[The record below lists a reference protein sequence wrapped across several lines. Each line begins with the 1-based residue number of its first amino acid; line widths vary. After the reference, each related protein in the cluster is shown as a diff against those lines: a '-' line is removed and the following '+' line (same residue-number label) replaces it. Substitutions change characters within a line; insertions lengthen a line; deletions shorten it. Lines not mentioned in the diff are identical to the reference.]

1 MGRRES
7 LGGQEQYQPF
17 DAQDQAAL
25 HALDDDFA
33 ISGDGEVATI
43 TGEMEVVMVRPA
55 DGGGARFRLTL

>member
-1 MGRRES
+1 MR
-7 LGGQEQYQPF
+7 F
-17 DAQDQAAL
+17 DNQDKTMLRAL
-25 HALDDDFA
+25 DDFA